1 MLYTNDGI
9 YIVGLTGMSG
19 AGKTTACD
27 VFRAEGF
34 GVINCDETA
43 RYVVEPGR
51 PALSAI
57 AGRFGTD
64 MLLGDGSLD
73 RRKLGSLVFS
83 DSKALEALNG
93 IIYPFIT
100 YRIINDICS
109 YAVSDMKHILLDAP
123 TLFESGAD
131 RLCDTIV
138 CVTADRRLCA
148 ERIMKRDG
156 ITRGQAEDRL
166 GSQHDAKFYISRSQY
181 SIVNSGERAEFEREL
196 RCTAQKIRG
205 GAGA

>member
-19 AGKTTACD
+19 AGKTTACE
-27 VFRAEGF
+27 VFREDGF
-34 GVINCDETA
+34 SVINCDEVA
-43 RYVVEPGR
+43 RYVVETGR

-83 DSKALEALNG
+83 DGEALEALNG

-109 YAVSDMKHILLDAP
+109 YAASDMKHILLDAP

-138 CVTADRRLCA
+138 CVTADRSLCA

-156 ITRGQAEDRL
+156 ITRRQAEERL
-166 GSQHDAKFYISRSQY
+166 GSQHDARFYISRSQY
-181 SIVNSGERAEFEREL
+181 SIGNSGERAEFEREL
-196 RCTAQKIRG
+196 RGIAHKIRE